1 MVEVKETEL
10 PAIGKKFT
18 IETESGETVV
28 IVVRLNGER
37 EVYRF
42 TEDKEIPVSETTF
55 TEEEARTIGS
65 ILAGSYF
72 QPVQETAVEL
82 LMKEMAME
90 WVKIEG
96 GSILENKTIGELA
109 IRKRTGVSIISILRE
124 GKVIPNPLP
133 KERMYAGDTIIVV
146 GTSEQVK
153 AFLTLVEK
161 PIEETPE
168 ASTEKSPKGSG
179 G

>member
-18 IETESGETVV
+18 IETESDETVV
-28 IVVRLNGER
+28 IVVRLNGDR

-42 TEDKEIPVSETTF
+42 TEDKEIPISETTF

-65 ILAGSYF
+65 ILAGAYF
-72 QPVQETAVEL
+72 QPVQETAVKL

-90 WVKIEG
+90 WVKVEA
-96 GSILENKTIGELA
+96 GSILKNKTIGELA
-109 IRKRTGVSIISILRE
+109 IRKRTGASIISILRG

-133 KERMYAGDTIIVV
+133 KETMYEGDTIIAV
-146 GTSEQVK
+146 GNKEQIK
-153 AFLTLVEK
+153 AFLSLVEK
-161 PIEETPE
+161 PV
-168 ASTEKSPKGSG
+168 EKTS
-179 G
+179 

>member
-1 MVEVKETEL
+1 MVEVRETEL

-18 IETESGETVV
+18 IETGAGETVV
-28 IVVRLNGER
+28 IVVRLTGER

-42 TEDKEIPVSETTF
+42 TEDKDIPVSETTF

-65 ILAGSYF
+65 ILVGSYF
-72 QPVQETAVEL
+72 LPVQETAVQL

-90 WVKIEG
+90 WVKVEA
-96 GSILENKTIGELA
+96 GSILDNKTIGELA
-109 IRKRTGVSIISILRE
+109 IRRRTGVSVISILRK

-133 KERMYAGDTIIVV
+133 KHKMREGDTIIVV
-146 GTSEQVK
+146 GTNEQVK

-161 PIEETPE
+161 PIEKTPRKPATE
-168 ASTEKSPKGSG
+168 STEKSED
-179 G
+179 

>member
-18 IETESGETVV
+18 IETESDETVV

-42 TEDKEIPVSETTF
+42 TEDKDIPITETTF
-55 TEEEARTIGS
+55 TEDEARTIGS

-90 WVKIEG
+90 WIKVEA

-109 IRKRTGVSIISILRE
+109 IRKKTGVSVISILRK
-124 GKVIPNPLP
+124 GKVVPNPLP
-133 KERMYAGDTIIVV
+133 KETMHEGDTIIAV
-146 GTSEQVK
+146 GTNEQMK
-153 AFLTLVEK
+153 AFLTLIEEPTGKTAEK
-161 PIEETPE
+161 P
-168 ASTEKSPKGSG
+168 STNPPKKSED
-179 G
+179 

>member
-1 MVEVKETEL
+1 MVEVRETEL

-18 IETESGETVV
+18 VETASGETVV
-28 IVVRLNGER
+28 IVVRLTGER

-42 TEDKEIPVSETTF
+42 AKDNDIPVSETTF

-72 QPVQETAVEL
+72 QPVQEAAVQL

-90 WVKIEG
+90 WVKVEA
-96 GSILENKTIGELA
+96 GSILDNKTIGELA
-109 IRKRTGVSIISILRE
+109 IRRRTGVSVISILRK

-133 KERMYAGDTIIVV
+133 KHKMREGDTIIVV
-146 GTSEQVK
+146 GTNEQVK

-161 PIEETPE
+161 TPE
-168 ASTEKSPKGSG
+168 KPATEPAEKSED
-179 G
+179 

>member
-42 TEDKEIPVSETTF
+42 TEDKEIPISETTF

-65 ILAGSYF
+65 IMAGSYF
-72 QPVQETAVEL
+72 QPVQETAVQL

-90 WVKIEG
+90 WVKVES
-96 GSILENKTIGELA
+96 GSILENKTIGELGL
-109 IRKRTGVSIISILRE
+109 RKKTGVSIISILRK
-124 GKVIPNPLP
+124 GKVIPSPLP
-133 KERMYAGDTIIVV
+133 MERMYEGDTIIAV
-146 GTSEQVK
+146 GSNEQMK
-153 AFLTLVEK
+153 AFLALVEK
-161 PIEETPE
+161 PIEKT
-168 ASTEKSPKGSG
+168 SKKSQEKSKDQ
-179 G
+179 